1 MDTHDLRQKYFS
13 NPLFGW
19 AKKALPSMSDT
30 EREAMEAG
38 DVWWEGELFS
48 GQPNYARLGDI
59 HFSELS
65 EEERAFLDGPVE
77 ELCAMLDDWQITSQL
92 MDLPEPVWEFM
103 KKKKFFGM
111 IIPKSYGGLGF
122 SATAHSEVVKRLSTR
137 SVTAAVT
144 VMVPNSLGPGE
155 LLMQFG
161 TDEQKDHYLPRLADG
176 REVPCFALTS
186 DEAGSDAAAMK
197 DSGTVCRRMVDGEE
211 VLGISLTFS
220 KRYITLAP
228 VATLLGLAFKLY
240 DPEGLLGGEKER
252 GITVAL
258 VPADTKGVEQG
269 KRHLPALQPFQN
281 GPVSGKDVFVPLSA
295 IIGGEEQIGQGWKML
310 MAALAAGRGISLPS
324 LATAAACLSARTTGA
339 YARIRRQFGIPIG
352 KFEGVQERLGRIA
365 GIAYELEAARR
376 FTCAGLDLG
385 HHPAIVSA
393 IMKAHATYRMRDAV
407 NDAMDVH
414 GGKTIIDGP
423 LNYLGNVYRSIP
435 VGITVEGANIVT
447 RSLIIFGQGVTR
459 AHPYLADEMLA
470 LGEEDE
476 DSARQKFDKLL
487 AGHTWHI
494 LANTGRAFLR
504 GWSAG
509 LLAPA
514 GGPRQLRKYYR
525 QVSRYS
531 AALAF
536 ASEMALVSLGGD
548 LKRKEM
554 ISARFGD
561 VLSELYLVSAVLKR
575 WQEDG
580 RHREDLVLVEWC
592 CRSAFQR
599 IEAALKSIAANFPNR
614 PLGWLL
620 RAIALPYGTYT
631 TGPSDKVV
639 SAAAEAISAP
649 GEQRDR
655 IATGVY
661 EGGEDEPIALLE
673 RALTLTLKAEELEE
687 RLRKAGYEDKWE
699 EAKEADVLSASELAL
714 LNEAAEAVH
723 RAVVVDEFEPERF
736 GALLSSGKE
745 DDPLPIPPL
754 RAAGSS

>member
-1 MDTHDLRQKYFS
+1 MDTQNLRRKYFTD
-13 NPLFGW
+13 PLFGW
-19 AKKALPSMSDT
+19 AKNALPSMSDT

-48 GQPNYARLGDI
+48 GQPDYARLANI

-65 EEERAFLDGPVE
+65 EEERAFLEGPVE
-77 ELCAMLDDWQITSQL
+77 ELCAMLDDWKITSQL
-92 MDLPEPVWEFM
+92 MDLPEPVWDFM

-111 IIPKSYGGLGF
+111 IIPKSFGGLGF
-122 SATAHSEVVKRLSTR
+122 SATAHSEVVKRISTR

-176 REVPCFALTS
+176 REIPCFALTS
-186 DEAGSDAAAMK
+186 DEAGSDAAAMT
-197 DSGTVCRRMVDGEE
+197 DTGTVCRRKVDGEE
-211 VLGISLTFS
+211 VLGISLNFS

-240 DPEGLLGGEKER
+240 DPDGLLGGEKER

-258 VPADTKGVEQG
+258 VPAQTEGVHQG
-269 KRHLPALQPFQN
+269 KRHLAALQPFQN
-281 GPVSGKDVFVPLSA
+281 GPVSGEDVFIPLSA
-295 IIGGEEQIGQGWKML
+295 IIGGQEQIGQGWKML

-339 YARIRRQFGIPIG
+339 YARVRRQFGISIG

-376 FTCAGLDLG
+376 FTCAGLDAG

-393 IMKAHATYRMRDAV
+393 IMKAHATYRMRVAV

-423 LNYLGNVYRSIP
+423 LNYLGGVYRSIP

-476 DSARQKFDKLL
+476 ESARAAFDKLL

-494 LANTGRAFLR
+494 LKNTGRAFVR
-504 GWSAG
+504 NWSGG
-509 LLAPA
+509 LVSPA
-514 GGPRQLRKYYR
+514 AGPRQLRKYYR

-531 AALAF
+531 ASLAF
-536 ASEMALVSLGGD
+536 ASEVALVSLGGD

-575 WQEDG
+575 WQEEG
-580 RHREDLVLVEWC
+580 CHKEDMVLVDWC
-592 CRSAFQR
+592 CVSAFQR
-599 IEAALKSIAANFPNR
+599 IEQAFKSIASNFPNR
-614 PLGWLL
+614 PLGWAL
-620 RAIALPYGTYT
+620 RALALPYASYS

-639 SAAAEAISAP
+639 RACAEAISSP
-649 GEQRDR
+649 GAQRDR
-655 IATGVY
+655 IAPGVY
-661 EGGEDEPIALLE
+661 EGAENDPIARLE
-673 RALTLTLKAEELEE
+673 KALTLTLKAELLEDK
-687 RLRKAGYEDKWE
+687 LREAGYEGKWD
-699 EAKEADVLSASELAL
+699 EAKEAGTLNASELHL
-714 LNEAAEAVH
+714 LHEAAEAVH

-736 GALLSSGKE
+736 GSFLSSGKE
-745 DDPLPIPPL
+745 DDPLHIPPL
-754 RAAGSS
+754 KAAGSS

>member
-1 MDTHDLRQKYFS
+1 MDTQNLRRKYFTD
-13 NPLFGW
+13 PLFGW
-19 AKKALPSMSDT
+19 AKNALPSMSDT

-48 GQPNYARLGDI
+48 GQPDYARLANI
-59 HFSELS
+59 HFSELN
-65 EEERAFLDGPVE
+65 EEERAFLEGPVE
-77 ELCAMLDDWQITSQL
+77 ELCAMLDDWKITSQL
-92 MDLPEPVWEFM
+92 MDLPEPVWDFM

-111 IIPKSYGGLGF
+111 IIPKSFGGLGF
-122 SATAHSEVVKRLSTR
+122 SATAHSEVIKRISTR

-176 REVPCFALTS
+176 REIPCFALTS
-186 DEAGSDAAAMK
+186 DEAGSDAAAMT
-197 DSGTVCRRMVDGEE
+197 DTGTVCRRKVDGEE
-211 VLGISLTFS
+211 VLGISLNFS

-240 DPEGLLGGEKER
+240 DPDGLLGGEKER

-258 VPADTKGVEQG
+258 VPAQTEGVHQG
-269 KRHLPALQPFQN
+269 KRHLAALQPFQN
-281 GPVSGKDVFVPLSA
+281 GPVSGEDVFIPLSA
-295 IIGGEEQIGQGWKML
+295 IIGGQEQIGQGWKML

-339 YARIRRQFGIPIG
+339 YARVRRQFGISIG

-376 FTCAGLDLG
+376 FTCAGLDAG

-393 IMKAHATYRMRDAV
+393 IMKAHATYRMRVAV

-423 LNYLGNVYRSIP
+423 LNYLGGVYRSIP

-476 DSARQKFDKLL
+476 ESARAAFDKLL

-494 LANTGRAFLR
+494 LKNTGRAFVR
-504 GWSAG
+504 NWSGG
-509 LLAPA
+509 LVSPA
-514 GGPRQLRKYYR
+514 AGPRQLRKYYR

-531 AALAF
+531 ASLAF
-536 ASEMALVSLGGD
+536 ASEVALVSLGGD

-575 WQEDG
+575 WQEEG
-580 RHREDLVLVEWC
+580 CHKEDMVLVDWC
-592 CRSAFQR
+592 CVSAFQR
-599 IEAALKSIAANFPNR
+599 IEQAFKSIASNFPNR
-614 PLGWLL
+614 PLGWAL
-620 RAIALPYGTYT
+620 RALALPYASYS

-639 SAAAEAISAP
+639 SACAEAISSP
-649 GEQRDR
+649 GAQRDR
-655 IATGVY
+655 IAPGVY
-661 EGGEDEPIALLE
+661 EGAENDSIARLE
-673 RALTLTLKAEELEE
+673 KALTLTLKAEPLEDK
-687 RLRKAGYEDKWE
+687 LREAGYEGKWD
-699 EAKEADVLSASELAL
+699 EAKEAGTLNASELHL
-714 LNEAAEAVH
+714 LHEAAEAVH

-736 GALLSSGKE
+736 GSFLSSGKE
-745 DDPLPIPPL
+745 DDPLHIPPL
-754 RAAGSS
+754 KAAGSS

>member
-1 MDTHDLRQKYFS
+1 MDTQNLRRKYFTD
-13 NPLFGW
+13 PLFGW
-19 AKKALPSMSDT
+19 AKNALPSMSDT

-48 GQPNYARLGDI
+48 GQPDYARLANI

-65 EEERAFLDGPVE
+65 EEERAFLEGPVE
-77 ELCAMLDDWQITSQL
+77 ELCAMLDDWKITSQL
-92 MDLPEPVWEFM
+92 MDLPEPVWDFM

-111 IIPKSYGGLGF
+111 IIPKSFGGLGF
-122 SATAHSEVVKRLSTR
+122 SATAHSEVVKRISTR

-176 REVPCFALTS
+176 REIPCFALTS
-186 DEAGSDAAAMK
+186 DEAGSDAAAMT
-197 DSGTVCRRMVDGEE
+197 DTGTVCRRKVDGEE
-211 VLGISLTFS
+211 VLGISLNFS

-240 DPEGLLGGEKER
+240 DPDGLLGGEKER

-258 VPADTKGVEQG
+258 VPAQTEGVHQG
-269 KRHLPALQPFQN
+269 KRHLAALQPFQN
-281 GPVSGKDVFVPLSA
+281 GPVSGEDVFIPLSA
-295 IIGGEEQIGQGWKML
+295 IIGGQEQIGQGWKML

-339 YARIRRQFGIPIG
+339 YAGVRRQFGISIG

-376 FTCAGLDLG
+376 FTCAGLDAG

-393 IMKAHATYRMRDAV
+393 IMKAHATYRMRVAV

-423 LNYLGNVYRSIP
+423 LNYLGGVYRSIP

-476 DSARQKFDKLL
+476 ESARAAFDKLL

-494 LANTGRAFLR
+494 LKNTGRAFVR
-504 GWSAG
+504 NWSGG
-509 LLAPA
+509 LVSPA
-514 GGPRQLRKYYR
+514 AGPRQLRKYYR

-531 AALAF
+531 ASLAF
-536 ASEMALVSLGGD
+536 ASEVALVSLGGD

-575 WQEDG
+575 WQEEG
-580 RHREDLVLVEWC
+580 CHKEDMVLVDWC
-592 CRSAFQR
+592 CVSAFQR
-599 IEAALKSIAANFPNR
+599 IEQAFKSIASNFPNR
-614 PLGWLL
+614 PLGWAL
-620 RAIALPYGTYT
+620 RALALPYASYS

-639 SAAAEAISAP
+639 SACAEAISSP
-649 GEQRDR
+649 GAQRDR
-655 IATGVY
+655 IAPGVY
-661 EGGEDEPIALLE
+661 EGAENDPIARLE
-673 RALTLTLKAEELEE
+673 KALTLTLKAEPLEDK
-687 RLRKAGYEDKWE
+687 LREAGYEGKWD
-699 EAKEADVLSASELAL
+699 EAKEAGTLNASELHL
-714 LNEAAEAVH
+714 LHEAAEAVH

-736 GALLSSGKE
+736 GSFLSSGKE
-745 DDPLPIPPL
+745 DDPLHIPPL
-754 RAAGSS
+754 KAAGSS

>member
-1 MDTHDLRQKYFS
+1 
-13 NPLFGW
+13 
-19 AKKALPSMSDT
+19 
-30 EREAMEAG
+30 
-38 DVWWEGELFS
+38 
-48 GQPNYARLGDI
+48 
-59 HFSELS
+59 
-65 EEERAFLDGPVE
+65 
-77 ELCAMLDDWQITSQL
+77 
-92 MDLPEPVWEFM
+92 
-103 KKKKFFGM
+103 
-111 IIPKSYGGLGF
+111 
-122 SATAHSEVVKRLSTR
+122 
-137 SVTAAVT
+137 
-144 VMVPNSLGPGE
+144 
-155 LLMQFG
+155 
-161 TDEQKDHYLPRLADG
+161 
-176 REVPCFALTS
+176 
-186 DEAGSDAAAMK
+186 
-197 DSGTVCRRMVDGEE
+197 
-211 VLGISLTFS
+211 
-220 KRYITLAP
+220 
-228 VATLLGLAFKLY
+228 
-240 DPEGLLGGEKER
+240 
-252 GITVAL
+252 
-258 VPADTKGVEQG
+258 
-269 KRHLPALQPFQN
+269 
-281 GPVSGKDVFVPLSA
+281 
-295 IIGGEEQIGQGWKML
+295 
-310 MAALAAGRGISLPS
+310 
-324 LATAAACLSARTTGA
+324 
-339 YARIRRQFGIPIG
+339 
-352 KFEGVQERLGRIA
+352 
-365 GIAYELEAARR
+365 
-376 FTCAGLDLG
+376 
-385 HHPAIVSA
+385 
-393 IMKAHATYRMRDAV
+393 MRDAV

-470 LGEEDE
+470 LGEENEE
-476 DSARQKFDKLL
+476 DARQKFDKLL
-487 AGHTWHI
+487 AGHARHI

-504 GWSAG
+504 GWSGG
-509 LLAPA
+509 LLSPA

-620 RAIALPYGTYT
+620 RAIALPYGTHT

-655 IATGVY
+655 IAAGVY
-661 EGGEDEPIALLE
+661 EGRDGEPIALLE
-673 RALTLTLKAEELEE
+673 RALRLTLKAEELEE
-687 RLRKAGYEDKWE
+687 RLRKAGYEDKWG
-699 EAKEADVLSASELAL
+699 EAKEANVLSASEFAL